1 MVFQILLL
9 DVIVWLAIF
18 HLIVLELF
26 LFEAKGESVEICL
39 AKTNLLFGVFKNV
52 KCVFKLLHLLL
63 SFLPFLPVL
72 PLL

>member
-39 AKTNLLFGVFKNV
+39 AETNLLFGVF
-52 KCVFKLLHLLL
+52 
-63 SFLPFLPVL
+63 
-72 PLL
+72 